1 MKEKKL
7 NANYFTK
14 NGGIAPSTVSQ
25 VLHNGQKKIMLDLVY
40 QFASTM
46 DMSLKEFF
54 DDPIFNEV
62 TDWTTFKTYN
72 ILYSVTVHIAQTTNI
87 EFTVFTLAFTNP
99 FQTTILKAMMW
110 RSNTEQ

>member
-1 MKEKKL
+1 MTLFQAVVIRLEKLMKEKNL

-46 DMSLKEFF
+46 GMSLKDFF
-54 DDPIFNEV
+54 DDPIFSEV
-62 TDWTTFKTYN
+62 TD
-72 ILYSVTVHIAQTTNI
+72 
-87 EFTVFTLAFTNP
+87 
-99 FQTTILKAMMW
+99 
-110 RSNTEQ
+110 